1 MICQSYALNIHV
13 PFFRTFLD
21 FTAPGVLGFALLLA
35 HQFSLQSLGL
45 IDHVH
50 SLDRDPTSLLSANK
64 EGIGSLPGYAALHLL
79 CACLGDVLAAGQGEE
94 DADKRGERAKIPGA
108 EAHST
113 SRPSQILSSLSAQHR
128 TTFLWIG
135 SALLQACFLA
145 LQRWVQPVSRRACN
159 AAYVAWILAL
169 NLQVVLGF
177 AAVLCGRRGG
187 RAAGPIPAALAA
199 CNDQMLAVFL
209 AANLLTGAVNASVN
223 TLETRDWPARGIL
236 VAYMACV
243 ISLAAVLTR
252 ALPRRSK
259 AA

>member
-1 MICQSYALNIHV
+1 MILSDCDELPVVCAEHSRTIFRSFLN
-13 PFFRTFLD
+13 

-50 SLDRDPTSLLSANK
+50 SPDRDPTSLLSANK

-79 CACLGDVLAAGQGEE
+79 CACLGDVLAAGEGEE

-113 SRPSQILSSLSAQHR
+113 SRPSQFLSSLSAQHR

-187 RAAGPIPAALAA
+187 PPIPP
-199 CNDQMLAVFL
+199 
-209 AANLLTGAVNASVN
+209 TGFASAPP
-223 TLETRDWPARGIL
+223 PARASGGWGGWG
-236 VAYMACV
+236 APAEAGAPRGRYRPRSRRAT
-243 ISLAAVLTR
+243 TR
-252 ALPRRSK
+252 CWPSSWPPTS
-259 AA
+259 